1 VTYPSELEKNSQVK
15 NGTSL
20 MDIAGKGFYSKALIN
35 LHIYYYKHDIKIHG
49 SSYMMQIAD
58 KFHSRD
64 VKLDYFS

>member
-1 VTYPSELEKNSQVK
+1 
-15 NGTSL
+15 